1 MSKTAEAQLQE
12 TAEQSASEPQF
23 EVSPQFELAP
33 FEDTRTEEEKAADER
48 LQKQIEEYDTL
59 YERGEIGETAY
70 DSVILHRLAGRFSIL
85 REFQRAFTG
94 QIIRFIKPQSEC
106 GYGLTLEEAIK
117 KAESYLADTTAQKL
131 FDQLRYQ
138 SASNLS
144 WFELERLFRLEP
156 AAAEALWKRLKTEAR
171 EDFESGSMAA
181 KIFETTAWRHDPWRR
196 AQYVG
201 IRDAFIDDY
210 KPRGAIELSMLEMAV
225 TAYFLYYYW
234 TEVLMERSDTE
245 VLPELFTHEERKR
258 MEKHKGYF
266 EWVPPRVYEQDAI
279 EHAAQ
284 MADRFRRQYL
294 SAIRALRDYRRYS
307 GPVII
312 NNKGQVNIADDGA
325 QQLNVQQK
333 GKKKGRQSKPKQLGA
348 KQESIRMTPASEAVK
363 VK

>member
-1 MSKTAEAQLQE
+1 MG
-12 TAEQSASEPQF
+12 
-23 EVSPQFELAP
+23 
-33 FEDTRTEEEKAADER
+33 
-48 LQKQIEEYDTL
+48 Y
-59 YERGEIGETAY
+59 
-70 DSVILHRLAGRFSIL
+70 
-85 REFQRAFTG
+85 
-94 QIIRFIKPQSEC
+94 IIRYVKPQTEG

-131 FDQLRYQ
+131 FDRLKVQ
-138 SASNLS
+138 SVTTLS
-144 WFELERLFRLEP
+144 WFELERLFKLEP

-171 EDFESGSMAA
+171 EDFESGSFAA
-181 KIFETTAWRHDPWRR
+181 KIFETTEWRHNPWRR

-210 KPRGAIELSMLEMAV
+210 KPRGAIELSMIDMAV

-234 TEVLMERSDTE
+234 TEILMQRSDTGA
-245 VLPELFTHEERKR
+245 LPELFTHEERKR
-258 MEKHKGYF
+258 MERYERRY
-266 EWVPPRVYEQDAI
+266 EWVPPRVTEQDAL

-294 SAIRALRDYRRYS
+294 SAIRAMRDYRRYS

-333 GKKKGRQSKPKQLGA
+333 GKKRAKDKQAAPVALGA
-348 KQESIRMTPASEAVK
+348 RRLK
-363 VK
+363 VAK